1 MKLANKKAY
10 YDYTILE
17 RLEAGVALVGSEVKS
32 LRLGQGK
39 LDGAFVKLIG
49 GQPQLINAEI
59 PVYQFSRPEGYD
71 PRRTR
76 KLLLHK
82 REIVSLASKLDSQKL
97 TLVPLSW
104 YTTGHRVK
112 LEIGLARGKKEYE
125 KREKIRRE
133 DMKRDLEREFRGKV
147 K

>member
-133 DMKRDLEREFRGKV
+133 DMKRDLEREWRGKV

>member
-1 MKLANKKAY
+1 MKITNRKAY

-32 LRLGQGK
+32 LRAGLGK
-39 LDGAFVKLIG
+39 LDGAFVKILG
-49 GQPQLINAEI
+49 GEPYLINAEI
-59 PVYQFSRPEGYD
+59 PVYKFSRPQGYD
-71 PRRTR
+71 SKRTR
-76 KLLLHK
+76 RLLLHK
-82 REIVSLASKLDSQKL
+82 REVVSLASKLDSQKL

-104 YTTGHRVK
+104 YTTAHRVK

-133 DMKRDLEREFRGKV
+133 DLKRDLEKEFRGKV

>member
-1 MKLANKKAY
+1 MKITNRKAY

-32 LRLGQGK
+32 LRAGLGK
-39 LDGAFVKLIG
+39 LDGAFVKIVNG
-49 GQPQLINAEI
+49 EPYLINAEI
-59 PVYQFSRPEGYD
+59 PVYKFSRPEGYD
-71 PRRTR
+71 SRRTR
-76 KLLLHK
+76 RLLLHK
-82 REIVSLASKLDSQKL
+82 REVISLASKLDSQKL

-125 KREKIRRE
+125 KREKIKRE
-133 DMKRDLEREFRGKV
+133 DMKRDLEKEFRGKV